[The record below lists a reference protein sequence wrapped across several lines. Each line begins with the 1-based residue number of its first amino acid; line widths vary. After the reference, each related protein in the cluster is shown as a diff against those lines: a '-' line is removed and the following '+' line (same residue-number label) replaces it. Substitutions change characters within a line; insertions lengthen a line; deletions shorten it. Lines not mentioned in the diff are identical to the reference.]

1 MEKSTPTCLTSLLVL
16 KLPIYAISIL
26 PDAALPPSRTVR
38 TLPTAKNRTMED
50 AGVTSRLQESL
61 KWHLEQ

>member
-1 MEKSTPTCLTSLLVL
+1 LLVL